1 MFDLTPISEWLET
14 NGKPAI
20 ISGPCSAETEEQV
33 LKTAELLSQSGMVH
47 ALRAGIWKPRTRPD
61 TFEGVGEIGL
71 KWLQK
76 AKANTGLKTAV
87 EVANGKHVEAALNHD
102 IDILW
107 IGARTTVN
115 PFSVQE
121 IADALKGVD
130 IPVMVKNPIN
140 PDLGLWIGAIERVHK
155 SGTNKIAAI
164 HRGFSQYSESKY
176 RNVPQWEIPIEL
188 KRLIPQISLICDPSH
203 IGGKRNMIEEIS
215 QKALDLNYSGL
226 MIESHITPDEA
237 WSDREQQVTPD
248 TLVEIFA
255 SLTTRNSGVT
265 DPLLEHNL
273 EELREKI
280 DAIDDNLLELLST
293 RMNVAEEIGR
303 YKGQHNMTILQTER
317 WNEILQRAM
326 RKSTEKGLSK
336 DFIQKYFN
344 AIHQESINHQ
354 VTVMNEQK
362 KSSKTEQNS

>member
-14 NGKPAI
+14 NGEPAV

-33 LKTAELLSQSGMVH
+33 LKTAQLLAQTGKVH

-71 KWLQK
+71 KWLQQ
-76 AKANTGLKTAV
+76 AKEETGLKTAV
-87 EVANGKHVEAALNHD
+87 EVANARHVELALKHK
-102 IDILW
+102 IDVLW

-121 IADALKGVD
+121 IADALRGVD

-140 PDLGLWIGAIERVHK
+140 PDLGLWIGAIERIHK
-155 SGTNKIAAI
+155 VGIDKMAAV
-164 HRGFSQYSESKY
+164 HRGFSQYSPSKY

-188 KRLIPQISLICDPSH
+188 KRLIPEISLICDPSH
-203 IGGKRNMIEEIS
+203 IGGKRNLIAEIS

-226 MIESHITPDEA
+226 MIESHINPDDA
-237 WSDREQQVTPD
+237 WSDRDQQVSPER
-248 TLVEIFA
+248 LSEIFA
-255 SLTTRNSGVT
+255 SLTMRISGIA

-280 DAIDDNLLELLST
+280 DKIDDSLIELLST
-293 RMNVAEEIGR
+293 RMNVAKEIGR
-303 YKGQHNMTILQTER
+303 YKGQHNITILQTER
-317 WNEILQRAM
+317 WNEILQRTL
-326 RKSTEKGLSK
+326 RKSKEKGLNEE
-336 DFIQKYFN
+336 FIHKYLN

-354 VTVMNEQK
+354 VKVMNEQR
-362 KSSKTEQNS
+362 SNTKTKEQS